1 MPSFITVLEE
11 RVGTA
16 DSLVCVGLDPH
27 PASLP
32 APTAAAAREFC
43 LNLIEATAERAAAFK
58 PNSAFF
64 ELFGPEGIEA
74 LRTVIAAVPVGIP
87 VILDA
92 KRGDIAS
99 TAKAYAQAAFETLG
113 ADAVTANPLL
123 GRDSIEPFLS
133 DPRRGVFILC
143 KTSNPGA
150 AEFQDLEVSGGG
162 EEKREFLYQYI
173 ARLAASW
180 NVNDNLGLVVGA
192 THPRSLATVRAAAPH
207 LWFLCPGVGAQG
219 ADLETALAVGLREDG
234 MGLLVNASRSIAQ
247 AEDPAHAVTQLQEAI
262 NRRRERPKGEFGSTQ
277 SLQNP
282 VEDALPEKL
291 LEAGCIKFGNFTL
304 KSGMDSPFY
313 IDLRRLAS
321 DPTLLADVAR
331 AYVRLL
337 RRLPFDRVAALP
349 YAAMPI
355 GTAVSLQGGWPMLY
369 PRKEVKE
376 YGTAAAIEGHYCAGE
391 RIVVLDDLTTTGASK
406 FEAIDKLMAAGL
418 QVRDVV
424 VLIDRQSGARE
435 AMAEAGYRLHAVY
448 TLTELLDRWERLRT
462 LSREDL
468 ERARRFLVERG

>member
-1 MPSFITVLEE
+1 M
-11 RVGTA
+11 
-16 DSLVCVGLDPH
+16 CVGLDPH

-32 APTAAAAREFC
+32 APTAEAAREFC

-64 ELFGPEGIEA
+64 ELFGPEGIEV
-74 LRTVIAAVPVGIP
+74 LRTVIAAVPEGIP

-99 TAKAYAQAAFETLG
+99 TAAAYAQTAFETLG

-123 GRDSIEPFLS
+123 GHDSIEPFLS
-133 DPRRGVFILC
+133 DPRKGVFILC

-150 AEFQDLEVSGGG
+150 SEIQDLEVSGGG
-162 EEKREFLYQYI
+162 EEERVPFYQHL
-173 ARLAASW
+173 AGLAASW
-180 NVNDNLGLVVGA
+180 NVKDNLGLVVGA
-192 THPRSLATVRAAAPH
+192 THPRSLERVRAAAPD

-219 ADLETALAVGLREDG
+219 ADLDTALAAGLREDG
-234 MGLLVNASRSIAQ
+234 MGLLINASRSIAQ
-247 AEDPAHAVTQLQEAI
+247 SRDPARAAAQLQEAI
-262 NRRRERPKGEFGSTQ
+262 TRRRERPKGKYGSSQ
-277 SLQNP
+277 SLRNP
-282 VEDALPEKL
+282 VEDRLPEKL

-304 KSGMDSPFY
+304 KSGMQSPFY

-321 DPTLLADVAR
+321 HPRLLADVAR
-331 AYVRLL
+331 AYTRLL
-337 RRLPFDRVAALP
+337 RRLSFDRIAALP

-355 GTAVSLQGGWPMLY
+355 GTAVSLRGGWPMLY
-369 PRKEVKE
+369 PRKEAKD
-376 YGTAAAIEGHYCAGE
+376 YGTAAAIEGDYRAGE

-406 FEAIDKLMAAGL
+406 FEAIDKLVDSGL
-418 QVRDVV
+418 GVRDVV

-448 TLTELLDRWERLRT
+448 TLTELLDRWGRHRT
-462 LSREDL
+462 LPRKDL
-468 ERARRFLVERG
+468 ERARRFLVENG

>member
-1 MPSFITVLEE
+1 MPSFITILEE

-16 DSLVCVGLDPH
+16 GSLVCVGLDPH

-32 APTAAAAREFC
+32 APTAEAAREFC

-74 LRTVIAAVPVGIP
+74 LRTVITAVPEGIP

-99 TAKAYAQAAFETLG
+99 TATAYAQTAFETLG
-113 ADAVTANPLL
+113 ADAVTVNPLL
-123 GRDSIEPFLS
+123 GHDSIEPFLS
-133 DPRRGVFILC
+133 DPGRGVFILC

-150 AEFQDLEVSGGG
+150 AEIQDLEVSGGG
-162 EEKREFLYQYI
+162 KEERAPFYQHL
-173 ARLAASW
+173 AGLAASW

-192 THPRSLATVRAAAPH
+192 THPRSLARVRAAAPD

-219 ADLETALAVGLREDG
+219 ADLDTALAAGLREDG
-234 MGLLVNASRSIAQ
+234 MGLLINASRSIAQ
-247 AEDPAHAVTQLQEAI
+247 SQDPARAAAQLQEAI
-262 NRRRERPKGEFGSTQ
+262 TRRRERPKGKYASSQ
-277 SLQNP
+277 SLRNP
-282 VEDALPEKL
+282 VEDHLPEKL

-304 KSGMDSPFY
+304 KSGMQSPFY

-321 DPTLLADVAR
+321 HPKLLADVAR
-331 AYVRLL
+331 AYTRLL
-337 RRLPFDRVAALP
+337 RRLSFDRIAALP

-355 GTAVSLQGGWPMLY
+355 GTAVSLRGGWPMLY
-369 PRKEVKE
+369 PRKEVKD
-376 YGTAAAIEGHYCAGE
+376 YGTAAAIEGDYCAGE
-391 RIVVLDDLTTTGASK
+391 RIVVLDDVTATGASK
-406 FEAIDKLMAAGL
+406 FEAIDKLVATGL
-418 QVRDVV
+418 RVRDVV

-448 TLTELLDRWERLRT
+448 TLTELLDRWSRHRALP
-462 LSREDL
+462 REDL
-468 ERARRFLVERG
+468 ERARRFLVENG